1 MKIMYAHTPSSPI
14 TICCNEMHPRPSPK
28 EKDQCLKSH
37 DDTRTVHD
45 GPIPLTCTPLDNFA
59 TLHLSQECRNCCPHA
74 ITFTPAPL
82 FQVPLLPVHLLADF
96 FSNIFNGV
104 KWKTNIWRRH
114 HRCLRKDKV
123 TRAIW
128 MILQGCNQTLT
139 MVAGEKSDCYPL
151 GCSKWVNSKHKSVAP
166 GFPQGN
172 LPKLPPGRIP
182 RKCFSFTP
190 FLLRLRGLVTKVCHG
205 L

>member
-1 MKIMYAHTPSSPI
+1 MYAHTSSSPI
-14 TICCNEMHPRPSPK
+14 IICCHEKHPPPSPK
-28 EKDQCLKSH
+28 EKDKCLKSH
-37 DDTRTVHD
+37 DDTRAVMMDPCFSH
-45 GPIPLTCTPLDNFA
+45 
-59 TLHLSQECRNCCPHA
+59 LHTTRQFCNTSLKSRCRDCCPHTS
-74 ITFTPAPL
+74 TFTPAPL
-82 FQVPLLPVHLLADF
+82 FQVALLPVHLLADF

-114 HRCLRKDKV
+114 HRCLRKDRV

-139 MVAGEKSDCYPL
+139 MVAGGKSDCYPL

-172 LPKLPPGRIP
+172 LPKLPMGRVP

-190 FLLRLRGLVTKVCHG
+190 FLLLLSGLVTKVCHG